1 MPYLKIKG
9 NETHYDVTLHPFT
22 SQHGYDAVR
31 FVGDIVPSTNNGF
44 EYFNDDDTLLA
55 DLSAYKY
62 EYHPNEYTVEQE
74 HEELP
79 SGTPTPPTPSAL
91 DRLSARVSQ
100 LSAQVSTVTPY
111 EETKRAFYGEKEKA
125 FHGVPSGNV
134 TVFFDNYNDGYKIER
149 IDDMV
154 LVRFKEMIK
163 DVTSVTIMV
172 QK

>member
-9 NETHYDVTLHPFT
+9 NKTHYDVTLHPFT

-31 FVGDIVPSTNNGF
+31 FVGDIVPSTNKGF

-79 SGTPTPPTPSAL
+79 SGTPTPPAPSAI
-91 DRLSARVSQ
+91 DRLNARVNQ
-100 LSAQVSTVTPY
+100 LNAEVTEITPFT
-111 EETKRAFYGEKEKA
+111 ETKTAYYGEVEKVFYGVPT
-125 FHGVPSGNV
+125 GVLTVNMDADYTVERVEDRV
-134 TVFFDNYNDGYKIER
+134 TVRFDRLTDT
-149 IDDMV
+149 
-154 LVRFKEMIK
+154 KEI
-163 DVTSVTIMV
+163 TIIV
-172 QK
+172 Q